1 VEPSDR
7 WPIGSVLAL
16 ILVGPTIGAGK
27 AVADIVTTKAP
38 TRGISYTTY
47 FTSDASPVA
56 VTQLAHGRLDVE
68 TAWLHA
74 FTAAAYIDAV
84 GAGAGRDLAE
94 EARLRG
100 SCGYLT
106 DHLRL
111 GVEKLL
117 NVAGAGAFAKSNP
130 IQRLWRDI
138 NVGTRHAFLATNP
151 SLETYGRSLL
161 GQDPLFVV
169 V

>member
-1 VEPSDR
+1 MH
-7 WPIGSVLAL
+7 
-16 ILVGPTIGAGK
+16 T
-27 AVADIVTTKAP
+27 
-38 TRGISYTTY
+38 
-47 FTSDASPVA
+47 
-56 VTQLAHGRLDVE
+56 
-68 TAWLHA
+68 

-84 GAGAGRDLAE
+84 GAGTGRDLAE